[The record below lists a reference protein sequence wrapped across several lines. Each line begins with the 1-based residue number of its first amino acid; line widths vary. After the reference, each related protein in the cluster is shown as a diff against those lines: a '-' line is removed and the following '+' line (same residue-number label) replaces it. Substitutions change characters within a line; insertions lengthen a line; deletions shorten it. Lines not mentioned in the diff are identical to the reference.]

1 MSRLLNEGGVAGH
14 YSHFTDEEDY
24 SFQDASDLI
33 KAMESGKVVQ
43 DATEKIDG
51 INLFLTYKDGNT
63 LAARNKKHIQDMGA
77 EAMDASAIDEK
88 YTDSNMSHVKQA
100 YKETLKDF
108 DKALDAL
115 PETSKKT
122 FEDGKV
128 WFNVEV
134 VKPETANSIEYG
146 VMPFITIHEAVRID
160 EDGKETKEPQKVKD
174 FMKAIIRDGQN
185 DQDTFQIRSTDS
197 LQLDVDSKKLQK
209 QDFSKFQKALSQFV
223 RENGFQMN
231 HTLLDFKE
239 TKIIEELER
248 LELEH
253 DQKIPTE
260 AKDDIVD
267 RATQYQASSYNLNR
281 LKGDIEDADFRKVIK
296 DFIQGSGGFIKEL
309 VAPLDRIILSASSQL
324 LSSITGFISD
334 HNPELVKKNINQKLE
349 DISQKVLDS
358 KDDKLNDKLNYELDR
373 LNSVTSELIP
383 TEGIVFN
390 FKGKDIKLTGSFA
403 PLNQILGLKYRMD

>member
-231 HTLLDFKE
+231 HTLLDFKA